1 MPAAGCSGPLG
12 SAAALARVARPRPVP
27 AAIGCRS
34 PLPRSAT
41 SARCRDRLPQP
52 AAAIGYLS
60 PLPRSA
66 TSARCRDR
74 LPARCPLPRSATR
87 PLSGRVRPACVCSC
101 HFCPSSGCACH
112 PRPRRGQNL
121 QIPGPARRSGPLSGS
136 ARIVRLRCRRVATE
150 RERMDRA
157 VSAPPT
163 CRSAVVAGQR
173 SASAAA
179 TCRSAVASDLPVS
192 TRAVLAHPAGTRDV
206 TALPVIGTGNPRD
219 QSVESSR

>member
-41 SARCRDRLPQP
+41 SAPAAIGYLSPLPRSATSARCRDRLPQP

-66 TSARCRDR
+66 T
-74 LPARCPLPRSATR
+74 R
-87 PLSGRVRPACVCSC
+87 PLSGRVRPACVGSC